1 MEYLKNEQNVAYLS
15 SSLYKFFNLT
25 SVIGL
30 HRSRH
35 MPPTSHGIMST
46 VTQVSLFSANY
57 CHLIQLKCRDLH
69 SGVNTHHILT
79 RYKIC
84 VGLLNG
90 VSRR

>member
-1 MEYLKNEQNVAYLS
+1 MNKNVAYLS
-15 SSLYKFFNLT
+15 SSLYNFFKLT

-35 MPPTSHGIMST
+35 MPPSHSIMST
-46 VTQVSLFSANY
+46 VTQVSLFSAKY
-57 CHLIQLKCRDLH
+57 CYLIQLKYRDLH

-84 VGLLNG
+84 VGLLNC